1 MAENTLAELTKIVT
15 ELTKAGQAVDPVTF
29 AKISESIGKGFDAKP
44 DEVAV
49 LALIRDGKFL
59 QFVLPEKLQKVGDI
73 PMTSTNSLA
82 VRTARERR
90 PEVINN
96 FATARH
102 PTVFEAVP
110 LGQQRGE
117 PIQKIMSAPITV
129 DGKVVG
135 VIQVSRKGKNIS
147 VVGSDFTP
155 KELND
160 LVALGNK
167 LGPCLKLHQS
177 E

>member
-1 MAENTLAELTKIVT
+1 MADTLAEVTKIVA
-15 ELTKAGQAVDPVTF
+15 ELVKTGQAVEPAVF
-29 AKISESIGKGFDAKP
+29 SRISEQIAKGFDAKS
-44 DEVAV
+44 DEVAI
-49 LALIRDGKFL
+49 LALIRGGKFL
-59 QFVLPEKLQKVGDI
+59 QFIVPEKLQKVGDI

-147 VVGSDFTP
+147 SVGSDFTP

-167 LGPCLKLHQS
+167 LGPCLKLCQT

>member
-1 MAENTLAELTKIVT
+1 MAENVLAELTKVVA
-15 ELTKAGQAVDPVTF
+15 ELVKAGQPPEPAVL
-29 AKISESIGKGFDAKP
+29 AKLSEQVGKGFEAKP
-44 DEVAV
+44 DEVAI
-49 LALIRDGKFL
+49 LALIRGGKFL
-59 QFVLPEKLQKVGDI
+59 QFIVPEKLQKVGDI

-117 PIQKIMSAPITV
+117 PIQKIMSAPISA

-135 VIQVSRKGKNIS
+135 VIQISRKGKSIS
-147 VVGSDFTP
+147 TVGSDFTP

-167 LGPCLKLHQS
+167 LGPCLRLFQN

>member
-1 MAENTLAELTKIVT
+1 MADNTLAEVTKIAA
-15 ELTKAGQAVDPVTF
+15 ELSKAGQPVDSSTF
-29 AKISESIGKGFDAKP
+29 AKIGESIGKGFAANP
-44 DEVAV
+44 DEVAI
-49 LALIRDGKFL
+49 LTLTGNSKFL
-59 QFVLPEKLQKVGDI
+59 RFVVPEKLQKVGDI

-82 VRTARERR
+82 VRTARDRR

-117 PIQKIMSAPITV
+117 PIQKIMSAPV
-129 DGKVVG
+129 SADGKVVG
-135 VIQVSRKGKNIS
+135 VIQVSRKGKS
-147 VVGSDFTP
+147 VSTVGPDFTP

-167 LGPCLKLHQS
+167 LGACLKLYS
-177 E
+177 TG

>member
-1 MAENTLAELTKIVT
+1 MAENNLAELTKVVT
-15 ELTKAGQAVDPVTF
+15 EVSRSGQPLGTAIFV
-29 AKISESIGKGFDAKP
+29 KISENIAKAFDAKP
-44 DEVAV
+44 DEVAILTLV
-49 LALIRDGKFL
+49 HGGKFL
-59 QFVLPEKLQKVGDI
+59 QFVVPEKLQKVGDI
-73 PMTSTNSLA
+73 PMTSANSVA
-82 VRTARERR
+82 VRTVRERR

-117 PIQKIMSAPITV
+117 PIQKIMSAPVIA

-135 VIQVSRKGKNIS
+135 AIQVSRKGKSI
-147 VVGSDFTP
+147 GAAGPDFTP
-155 KELND
+155 KELNE
-160 LVALGNK
+160 LVAIGGTLGA
-167 LGPCLKLHQS
+167 CLKLYRA

>member
-1 MAENTLAELTKIVT
+1 MAENTLADLNKIVA
-15 ELTKAGQAVDPVTF
+15 ELTKAGQPLDAATF
-29 AKISESIGKGFDAKP
+29 GKIGESIAKGFSANA
-44 DEVAV
+44 DEVAI
-49 LALIRDGKFL
+49 LAMIRGGKFL
-59 QFVLPEKLQKVGDI
+59 RFVVPEKLQKVGDI

-82 VRTARERR
+82 VRTARDRR

-117 PIQKIMSAPITV
+117 PIQKIMSAPV
-129 DGKVVG
+129 SSDGKVVG
-135 VIQVSRKGKNIS
+135 VIQVSRKGKSIS
-147 VVGSDFTP
+147 VVGADFTP
-155 KELND
+155 KELNE
-160 LVALGNK
+160 LVAIGNK
-167 LGPCLKLHQS
+167 LGACLKLYPI